1 MNYLIIDKIINEALI
16 EDGVFDDITTKYIC
30 KEGEKAKVDIIFKE
44 EGILCGTKVFKRVFE
59 ILGKISVEFFFNEG
73 DYINKGTIVGRV
85 EGEASGVLSG
95 ERVALN
101 LLQRMC
107 GISTITN
114 NIVKELDGSNI
125 KIADTRKTTPNL
137 RYIEKYAV
145 KIGGGM
151 NHRYNLTDMAMIKD
165 NHIKA
170 AGSITNAINCVR
182 KGSPIVKKVEV
193 ECESIADVKE
203 AVEGKAD
210 IIMLDNMDY
219 TMMKEACEII
229 GDKAYIEVSGNIT
242 IEKIKS
248 LKDLNIHY
256 FSSGALTHSVKAL
269 DISMKNLELL

>member
-16 EDGVFDDITTKYIC
+16 EDGVFDDVTTKNIC
-30 KEGEKAKVDIIFKE
+30 KDGQKAKVDIIFKE
-44 EGILCGTKVFKRVFE
+44 DGILCGTNLFKRVFE
-59 ILGKISVEFFFNEG
+59 ILGKSKVDFFFNEG
-73 DYINKGTIVGRV
+73 DYITKGTVAGRV
-85 EGEASGVLSG
+85 EGEASIVLSG

-114 NIVKELDGSNI
+114 SIVKELSGTGI

-151 NHRYNLTDMAMIKD
+151 NHRYNLSDMAMIKD

-170 AGSITNAINCVR
+170 AGSITNAINAIR
-182 KGSPIVKKVEV
+182 EGSPIVKKVEV
-193 ECESIADVKE
+193 ECETIADVRE
-203 AVEGKAD
+203 AVGGKAD
-210 IIMLDNMDY
+210 IIMLDNMSYD
-219 TMMKEACEII
+219 MMKEACEII
-229 GDKAYIEVSGNIT
+229 GDSAYIEVSGNIT

>member
-16 EDGVFDDITTKYIC
+16 EDGVFDDVTTKNIC
-30 KEGEKAKVDIIFKE
+30 KDGQKAKVDIIFKE
-44 EGILCGTKVFKRVFE
+44 DGVLSGISLFNRVFE
-59 ILGKISVEFFFNEG
+59 ILGKTSVEFFFNEG
-73 DYINKGTIVGRV
+73 DYITKGTIVGRV
-85 EGEASGVLSG
+85 EGEASIVLSG

-114 NIVKELDGSNI
+114 SIVKELSGTGI

-151 NHRYNLTDMAMIKD
+151 NHRYNLSDMAMIKD

-170 AGSITNAINCVR
+170 AGSITNAINAVR
-182 KGSPIVKKVEV
+182 EGSPIVKKVEV
-193 ECESIADVKE
+193 ECETIADVRE
-203 AVEGKAD
+203 AVSGKAD
-210 IIMLDNMDY
+210 IIMLDNMSYD
-219 TMMKEACEII
+219 MMKEACEII
-229 GDKAYIEVSGNIT
+229 GDSAYIEVSGNIT